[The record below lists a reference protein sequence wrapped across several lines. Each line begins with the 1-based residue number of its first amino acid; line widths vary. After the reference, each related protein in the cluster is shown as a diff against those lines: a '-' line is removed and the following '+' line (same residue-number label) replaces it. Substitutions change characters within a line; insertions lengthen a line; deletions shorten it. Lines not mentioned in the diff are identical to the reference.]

1 VPGAAAAGTAAR
13 RAPGRPSERAGGVD
27 ERLDQRLRRG
37 LISACQDGGMH
48 RLLLSLGLVATLA
61 ATARADDQMEPSYS
75 CKALPASTKIS
86 VEFKPETTLY
96 DLTAWVIGFTC
107 KNVVFSTDV
116 VKYATKITVVAPQKM
131 NPKQALQLFV
141 DAVEST
147 GLVVVQKPDTL
158 VIKLGPKMPR
168 GCPDGRVATVSAPI
182 STVGDPVDTGV
193 SDAQLDAGI
202 KVIDPTHREIT
213 RDLLDRVLANPMAAA
228 KGARVV
234 PAMKNGKPNGFK
246 LYAIRPGSL
255 YSRLGLVNGDTL
267 VSVSGMPLD
276 SADKALEVYT
286 KLRDATTVVL
296 QLERGGKPATL
307 TITFK

>member
-1 VPGAAAAGTAAR
+1 
-13 RAPGRPSERAGGVD
+13 
-27 ERLDQRLRRG
+27 
-37 LISACQDGGMH
+37 MH
-48 RLLLSLGLVATLA
+48 RLSLSLGFIATLA
-61 ATARADDQMEPSYS
+61 ATGRADDQMEPSYA
-75 CKALPASTKIS
+75 CKALPASTKLS
-86 VEFKPETTLY
+86 VEFKPETTLH

-107 KNVVFSTDV
+107 KNVVFGTDV
-116 VKYATKITVVAPQKM
+116 VKYATRITVAAPQKM
-131 NPKQALQLFV
+131 NPKQALQLYI

-168 GCPDGRVATVSAPI
+168 GCPDALARSPTVSAPI
-182 STVGDPVDTGV
+182 STVGDPQPVDTGV

-202 KVIDPTHREIT
+202 KVIDPTRREIT
-213 RDLLDRVLANPMAAA
+213 RDLLDRILANPMAVA

-234 PAMKNGKPNGFK
+234 PAMKNGKSNGFK

-255 YSRLGLVNGDTL
+255 YARLGLVNGDTL
-267 VSVSGMPLD
+267 VSVSGVPLD
-276 SADKALEVYT
+276 DADKALEVYT